1 MINAINLRLLTVLG
15 SMWLSTQ
22 VAANLFQPDVL
33 IEPDNTHVVVNIP
46 QTRLFFHKGGSFV
59 KTFPVA
65 AGKISTQTPLGEYRL
80 GGIAKNPIWHIPLSI
95 QAEMKKAGQAPQTTV
110 PAGQNNPLG
119 PVFIRF
125 GDPSLGLGM
134 HGTSAPQSVPGLRS
148 HGCVRLKSPDA
159 LTMAQLVEPKKTRVS
174 VIYQTTLLNT
184 DEAGQLWLLKLADG
198 YKMKPDVAKQ
208 YAQALSNYE
217 TENGVELNPKRVA
230 QAKTLGVNLPFCLS
244 CANDKTKIKGTLIS
258 VKWLSSDAMPPITSP
273 KEKTPPQ
280 TTAPKTPAQP
290 KIDPTPPIQI
300 PTVETAPTEILP
312 ILPKEVPATDSQLD
326 STFLPKNLDEP
337 ESGVIEALP

>member
-1 MINAINLRLLTVLG
+1 MITTMNLRLLTVFG
-15 SMWLSTQ
+15 SMWFSAH

-46 QTRLFFHKGGSFV
+46 QTRLFFHKGGDFV

-80 GGIAKNPIWHIPLSI
+80 GGIAKNPVWHVPLSI
-95 QAEMKKAGQAPQTTV
+95 QAEMKKTGLEPKTTV
-110 PAGQNNPLG
+110 PTGPNNPLG

-134 HGTSAPQSVPGLRS
+134 HGTSAPESVPGLRS

-159 LTMAQLVEPKKTRVS
+159 LTMAKLVETKKTRVS

-198 YKMKPDVAKQ
+198 YKKKPNVAKQ

-217 TENGVELNPKRVA
+217 AENGVQLNQKRVA
-230 QAKTLGVNLPFCLS
+230 QAQKLAVNLPFCLS
-244 CANDKTKIKGTLIS
+244 CTSDKTKIKGTLTS
-258 VKWLSSDAMPPITSP
+258 VKWLSTDVMPPITSP
-273 KEKTPPQ
+273 KEKISPQVIVPQAPTVPKETPEPILQIPPMETPP
-280 TTAPKTPAQP
+280 TDIKPM
-290 KIDPTPPIQI
+290 
-300 PTVETAPTEILP
+300 EI
-312 ILPKEVPATDSQLD
+312 PATDAQLE
-326 STFLPKNLDEP
+326 SNFLPKNLDEADIG
-337 ESGVIEALP
+337 EIEALP